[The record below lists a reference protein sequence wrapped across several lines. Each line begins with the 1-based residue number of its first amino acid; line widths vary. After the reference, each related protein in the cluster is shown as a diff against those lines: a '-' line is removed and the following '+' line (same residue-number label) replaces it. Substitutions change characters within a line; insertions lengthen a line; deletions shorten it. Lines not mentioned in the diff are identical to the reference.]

1 MLLGSKM
8 PAELDL
14 FRTLKM
20 LLVHDLV
27 EVYAG
32 DTRVYDTLVRK
43 IDDGELMYDATKI
56 ANKME
61 REELAASKLFSIL
74 PEDLH
79 DDFQGLFTEFEQVR
93 TLEAKIA
100 KVLDK
105 IHPLLQSSV
114 TDGKD
119 YKECQSTYRG
129 EMQLVKKHID
139 RLPEECQPIF
149 VSMVTQLLDDA
160 QKRGWLVNEES
171 KGVVVA

>member
-1 MLLGSKM
+1 MLLGNKM

-32 DTRVYDTLVRK
+32 DTRLYDTLVR
-43 IDDGELMYDATKI
+43 IDGELVYDATKI

-61 REELAASKLFSIL
+61 REASAASKLFSIL
-74 PEDLH
+74 PQDLYDEFH
-79 DDFQGLFTEFEQVR
+79 GLFSEFEQVM

-119 YKECQSTYRG
+119 YKECQSTYSG

-149 VSMVTQLLDDA
+149 ISMVRQLLDDA

-171 KGVVVA
+171 TGVVS

>member
-1 MLLGSKM
+1 MKIKFRIFCFSVGSFINIFTSWHLGIFLMLLGSKM
-8 PAELDL
+8 PAELDV

-61 REELAASKLFSIL
+61 REESAASKLFSIL

-79 DDFQGLFTEFEQVR
+79 DVDC
-93 TLEAKIA
+93 
-100 KVLDK
+100 
-105 IHPLLQSSV
+105 LQSLSKWGLWKLRLRRFW
-114 TDGKD
+114 TKF
-119 YKECQSTYRG
+119 TLFYR
-129 EMQLVKKHID
+129 
-139 RLPEECQPIF
+139 
-149 VSMVTQLLDDA
+149 A
-160 QKRGWLVNEES
+160 
-171 KGVVVA
+171 A